1 MSLWRVPAALLVACA
16 TMSVVGASDIYAQE
30 PFYKGKRLTVMIN
43 YGAGGP
49 ADIEGRLF
57 ARHVGKH
64 IEGNPQVIVQNI
76 DGAGGL
82 IGTTYLGEIGP
93 KDGTMLGHLT
103 GMAWRWAN
111 DADRFRVDFK
121 TYEFIGYQRSTTVYY
136 MRTDVPPG
144 IKQASDIVKA
154 QAVVSG
160 GLGPDNAK
168 DLLIRLGLE
177 MLGVPHKHVTS
188 YRSSATARL
197 ALQQG
202 EINFYSE
209 SPPSYRS
216 VIHPGIV
223 KEGTAIPV
231 WHDPENDG
239 DRLIASKQVSD
250 LGIAPFHEFY
260 RTVKG
265 APPSGILWDAFHAIR
280 TISGTML
287 RILALPP
294 GAPQAAVAALQAAVV
309 RLNGDQAYA
318 DDALKVIGFVPEYTT
333 GFDTNREVRE
343 GLSVRPEIK
352 AFIADYV
359 KKASK

>member
-1 MSLWRVPAALLVACA
+1 MRVLASGIAFIAALAATGAVAA
-16 TMSVVGASDIYAQE
+16 E

-49 ADIEGRLF
+49 ADIEARIF
-57 ARHVGKH
+57 ARHLGKH
-64 IEGNPQVIVQNI
+64 IEGNPTVIAQNI

-82 IGTTYLGEIGP
+82 IGTTYLGEVAP
-93 KDGTMLGHLT
+93 RDGTMMGHLT

-111 DADRFRVDFK
+111 DAERFRVDFK
-121 TYEFIGYQRSTTVYY
+121 TYEFFGYLRSTTVYY
-136 MRTDVPPG
+136 VRTDVAPG
-144 IKQASDIVKA
+144 MKVASDIVKA
-154 QAVVSG
+154 QGLISG

-168 DLLIRLGLE
+168 DLLTRLGLE
-177 MLGVPHKHVTS
+177 LLGVPHKHVTS

-209 SPPSYRS
+209 SPPSYRG
-216 VIHPGIV
+216 VVHPGIV
-223 KEGTAIPV
+223 KDGLAIPV

-239 DRLIASKQVSD
+239 DRLVASKQVAD
-250 LGIAPFHEFY
+250 LGIAPYHEFY
-260 RTVKG
+260 RTIKG
-265 APPSGILWDAFHAIR
+265 VAPSGILWDAFHTIR
-280 TISGTML
+280 TISGSML

-294 GAPQAAVAALQAAVV
+294 GSPRAAAEALSAAVA
-309 RLNGDQAYA
+309 RMNEDKAYA
-318 DDALKVIGFVPEYTT
+318 EEAIKVIGFVPEYTI
-333 GFDTNREVRE
+333 GPNTNREVRE

-359 KKASK
+359 KKGGK